1 MGGGRLTLRLML
13 HSFDVSTSIT
23 TTTFTRTFPTQTEVA
38 VARQTCPATRDGKQP
53 YQHGTD
59 ASNNSQ
65 CGVQNPGGANRMTC
79 VYSKSPAI
87 RGGLVYDS
95 ACGQCQP
102 QMIGASPYS
111 GYNDGVA
118 KQARSGA
125 LGLFFVCPATDA
137 RSGSSLNMQYVD
149 PQVGPNGGINVS
161 GGRLIS
167 MEAGKADVDGG
178 VATVQLP
185 DARGLRR
192 DVCL

>member
-1 MGGGRLTLRLML
+1 MGGGRLTLPLML

-65 CGVQNPGGANRMTC
+65 CGVQNPGGANRMSC

-111 GYNDGVA
+111 GYNDNVA
-118 KQARSGA
+118 KQYRSGA
-125 LGLFFVCPATDA
+125 LGMFFVCPATDA

-161 GGRLIS
+161 RRAPHLDEGGQ
-167 MEAGKADVDGG
+167 G
-178 VATVQLP
+178 
-185 DARGLRR
+185 
-192 DVCL
+192 